1 MKSKFAAFTLLLATV
16 FLMASCLESDNDY
29 TYTDDCAIS
38 SFSVTTA
45 KQNTFVKTSDG
56 LRDSLV
62 VKELTLS
69 NYKFYID
76 QINGKIYN
84 PDSLPCGVEAKKLL
98 CSVSNSSAGLVVIK
112 KEKSDSLD
120 YFSST
125 DSLDFSVDRE
135 VQVVSNSGLSVK
147 KYTVHVN
154 VHKEQADSFAW
165 HATPICAELKNL
177 QGIKTAAVN
186 GKLLLLGTDGNNT
199 LVYANNGTQ
208 WTKCETNLGHNLAAD
223 AYKSLVTKDDYAY
236 ISDGGNI
243 VRTNDGKTWNIM
255 GEATDVTRLVAAS
268 RYSLYGYATD
278 GRLMT
283 SKDNGATWTVAEI
296 DDELSLM
303 PYGETTYA
311 SVEIEGYAKTDRV
324 MLFGTRDAATYP
336 NDKYLTIWGKI
347 DEAAENSENQPW
359 AYYGVSADNN
369 HAAPLLSG
377 ISAVAYDGGVYMM
390 GQEEG
395 KAPKFYKSLD
405 NGITWREDTAT
416 VMLPTNF
423 NENATNAITAK
434 GTYALTVDKNKS
446 LWLVNASNGMTWR
459 GRINRLGWAKEQTA
473 FEK

>member
-16 FLMASCLESDNDY
+16 LLMASCLESDNDY

-76 QINGKIYN
+76 QLNGKVYN
-84 PDSLPCGVEAKKLL
+84 PDSLPCGVDAKKLL
-98 CSVSNSSAGLVVIK
+98 CSVSNSSSGLVVIK
-112 KEKSDSLD
+112 KVKSDSLD

-147 KYTVHVN
+147 KYTIHVN

-369 HAAPLLSG
+369 HAAQLLSG

>member
-84 PDSLPCGVEAKKLL
+84 PDSLPCGVDAKKLL

-165 HATPICAELKNL
+165 HATPICAELKTM
-177 QGIKTAAVN
+177 QAIKTAAVN
-186 GKLLLLGTDGNNT
+186 GKLILLGTDGNT
-199 LVYANNGTQ
+199 TIVYTNNGTQ

-223 AYKSLVTKDDYAY
+223 AYKSLVTKDDYVY

-243 VRTNDGKTWNIM
+243 VRTNDGKTWDIM
-255 GEATDVTRLVAAS
+255 GTATDVTRLVAAS

-283 SKDNGATWTVAEI
+283 SKDNGATWAVAEI

-324 MLFGTRDAATYP
+324 MLFGTRDAATYT

>member
-84 PDSLPCGVEAKKLL
+84 PDSLPCGVDAKKLL

-147 KYTVHVN
+147 KYTIHVN

-243 VRTNDGKTWNIM
+243 VRTNDGKTWDIM
-255 GEATDVTRLVAAS
+255 GTATDVTRLVAAS

>member
-84 PDSLPCGVEAKKLL
+84 PDSLPCGVDAKKLI

-243 VRTNDGKTWNIM
+243 VRTNDGKTWDIM
-255 GEATDVTRLVAAS
+255 GTATDVTRLVAAS

-283 SKDNGATWTVAEI
+283 SKDNGATWAVAEI

-324 MLFGTRDAATYP
+324 MLFGTRNAATYP

>member
-84 PDSLPCGVEAKKLL
+84 PDSLPCGVDAKKLL

-112 KEKSDSLD
+112 KEKSDSLN

-165 HATPICAELKNL
+165 HATPICAELKTM
-177 QGIKTAAVN
+177 QAIKTAAVN
-186 GKLLLLGTDGNNT
+186 GKLILLGTDGNT
-199 LVYANNGTQ
+199 TIVYTNNGTQ

-223 AYKSLVTKDDYAY
+223 AYKSLVTKDDYVY

-243 VRTNDGKTWNIM
+243 VRTNDGKTWDIM
-255 GEATDVTRLVAAS
+255 GTATDVTRLVAAS

-283 SKDNGATWTVAEI
+283 SKDNGATWAVAEI

>member
-84 PDSLPCGVEAKKLL
+84 PDSLPCGVDAKKLL

-165 HATPICAELKNL
+165 HATPICAELKTMQAL
-177 QGIKTAAVN
+177 KTAAVN
-186 GKLLLLGTDGNNT
+186 GKLILLGTDGNAT
-199 LVYANNGTQ
+199 IVYTNNGTQ

-223 AYKSLVTKDDYAY
+223 AYKSLVTKDDYVY

-243 VRTNDGKTWNIM
+243 VRTNDGKTWDIM
-255 GEATDVTRLVAAS
+255 GTATDVTRLVAAS

-283 SKDNGATWTVAEI
+283 SKDNGATWAVAEI

>member
-16 FLMASCLESDNDY
+16 LLMASCLESDNDY
-29 TYTDDCAIS
+29 TYTDNCAIS

-45 KQNTFVKTSDG
+45 KQNTFVKTKDG

-62 VKELTLS
+62 VKELSLS
-69 NYKFYID
+69 SYKFYID
-76 QINGKIYN
+76 QINGKVYN
-84 PDSLPCGVEAKKLL
+84 PDSLPCGVDAKKLL
-98 CSVSNSSAGLVVIK
+98 CSVSNSSSGLVVIK
-112 KEKSDSLD
+112 KVKSDSLD

-135 VQVVSNSGLSVK
+135 VQVISNSGLSVK
-147 KYTVHVN
+147 KYTIHVN

-165 HATPICAELKNL
+165 YVTPICAELKNL

-208 WTKCETNLGHNLAAD
+208 WTKCETNLGHNLAAG

-243 VRTNDGKTWNIM
+243 VRTNDGKTWNTM
-255 GEATDVTRLVAAS
+255 GTATGVTRLVAAS

-347 DEAAENSENQPW
+347 DEAAANSENQPW

>member
-84 PDSLPCGVEAKKLL
+84 PDSLPCGVDAKKLL

-165 HATPICAELKNL
+165 HATPICAELKTM
-177 QGIKTAAVN
+177 QAIKTAAVN
-186 GKLLLLGTDGNNT
+186 GKLILLGTDGNT
-199 LVYANNGTQ
+199 TIVYTNNGTQ

-223 AYKSLVTKDDYAY
+223 AYKSLVTKDDYVY

-243 VRTNDGKTWNIM
+243 VRTNDGKTWDIM
-255 GEATDVTRLVAAS
+255 GTATDVTRLVAAS
-268 RYSLYGYATD
+268 RYSLYGYAND

-283 SKDNGATWTVAEI
+283 SKDNGATWAVAEI

>member
-1 MKSKFAAFTLLLATV
+1 
-16 FLMASCLESDNDY
+16 MASCLESDNDY

-84 PDSLPCGVEAKKLL
+84 PDSLPCGVDAKKLL

-165 HATPICAELKNL
+165 HATPICAELKTM
-177 QGIKTAAVN
+177 QAIKTAAVN
-186 GKLLLLGTDGNNT
+186 GKLILLGTDGNNT

-390 GQEEG
+390 GQEDG

>member
-84 PDSLPCGVEAKKLL
+84 PDSLPCGVDAKKLL

-177 QGIKTAAVN
+177 QGIKTATVN

-423 NENATNAITAK
+423 NENATDAITAK

>member
-84 PDSLPCGVEAKKLL
+84 PDSLPCGVDAKKLL

-165 HATPICAELKNL
+165 HATPICAELKTM
-177 QGIKTAAVN
+177 QAIKTAAVN
-186 GKLLLLGTDGNNT
+186 GKLILLGTDGNNT

>member
-16 FLMASCLESDNDY
+16 LLMASCLESDNDY

-76 QINGKIYN
+76 QLNGKVYN
-84 PDSLPCGVEAKKLL
+84 PDSLPCGVDAKKLL
-98 CSVSNSSAGLVVIK
+98 CSVSNSSSGLVVIK
-112 KEKSDSLD
+112 KVKSDSLD

-147 KYTVHVN
+147 KYTIHVN

-336 NDKYLTIWGKI
+336 NDKHLTIWGKI
-347 DEAAENSENQPW
+347 DEAAANSENQPW
-359 AYYGVSADNN
+359 AYYGVSADNK

-377 ISAVAYDGGVYMM
+377 ISAVAYDGGVYMI

-434 GTYALTVDKNKS
+434 CTYALTVDKNKS

>member
-16 FLMASCLESDNDY
+16 LLMASCLESDNDY

-76 QINGKIYN
+76 QLNGKVYN
-84 PDSLPCGVEAKKLL
+84 PDSLPCGVDAKKLL
-98 CSVSNSSAGLVVIK
+98 CSVSNSSSGLVVIK
-112 KEKSDSLD
+112 KVKSDSLD

-135 VQVVSNSGLSVK
+135 VQVISNSGLSVK
-147 KYTVHVN
+147 KYTIHVN

-243 VRTNDGKTWNIM
+243 VRTNDGKTWNTM
-255 GEATDVTRLVAAS
+255 GTATGVTHLVAAS

-347 DEAAENSENQPW
+347 DEAAANSENQPW

-434 GTYALTVDKNKS
+434 CTYALTVDKNKS

>member
-16 FLMASCLESDNDY
+16 FLMASCLDSDNDY

-84 PDSLPCGVEAKKLL
+84 PDSLPCGVDAKKLL

-165 HATPICAELKNL
+165 HATPICAELKTM
-177 QGIKTAAVN
+177 QAIKTAAVN
-186 GKLLLLGTDGNNT
+186 GKLILLGTDGNT
-199 LVYANNGTQ
+199 TIVYTNNGTQ

-223 AYKSLVTKDDYAY
+223 AYKSLVTKDDYVY

-243 VRTNDGKTWNIM
+243 VRTNDGKTWDIM
-255 GEATDVTRLVAAS
+255 GTATDVTRLVAAS

-283 SKDNGATWTVAEI
+283 SKDNGATWAVAEI

>member
-84 PDSLPCGVEAKKLL
+84 PDSLPCGVDAKKLL

-243 VRTNDGKTWNIM
+243 VRTNDGKTWDIM
-255 GEATDVTRLVAAS
+255 GTATDVTRLVAAS

-283 SKDNGATWTVAEI
+283 SKDNGATWAVAEI

>member
-16 FLMASCLESDNDY
+16 LLMASCLESDNDY

-45 KQNTFVKTSDG
+45 KQNTFVKTSDR

-76 QINGKIYN
+76 QLNGKVYN
-84 PDSLPCGVEAKKLL
+84 PDSLPCGVDAKKLL
-98 CSVSNSSAGLVVIK
+98 CSVSNSSSGLVVIK
-112 KEKSDSLD
+112 KVKSDSLD

-147 KYTVHVN
+147 KYTIHVN

-236 ISDGGNI
+236 ISDG
-243 VRTNDGKTWNIM
+243 KTWNIM

-278 GRLMT
+278 ARLMT

-311 SVEIEGYAKTDRV
+311 SVEIEGYAKTARV

-336 NDKYLTIWGKI
+336 NDKYHMGK
-347 DEAAENSENQPW
+347 D
-359 AYYGVSADNN
+359 
-369 HAAPLLSG
+369 
-377 ISAVAYDGGVYMM
+377 
-390 GQEEG
+390 
-395 KAPKFYKSLD
+395 
-405 NGITWREDTAT
+405 
-416 VMLPTNF
+416 
-423 NENATNAITAK
+423 
-434 GTYALTVDKNKS
+434 
-446 LWLVNASNGMTWR
+446 
-459 GRINRLGWAKEQTA
+459 
-473 FEK
+473 

>member
-84 PDSLPCGVEAKKLL
+84 PDSLPCGVDAKKLL

-154 VHKEQADSFAW
+154 VHKEQADTFAW
-165 HATPICAELKNL
+165 HATPICAELKTM
-177 QGIKTAAVN
+177 QAIKTAAVN
-186 GKLLLLGTDGNNT
+186 GKLILLGTDGNT
-199 LVYANNGTQ
+199 TIVYTNNGTQ

-223 AYKSLVTKDDYAY
+223 AYKSLVTKDDYVY

-243 VRTNDGKTWNIM
+243 VRTNDGKTWDIM
-255 GEATDVTRLVAAS
+255 GTATDVTRLVAAS

-283 SKDNGATWTVAEI
+283 SKDNGATWAVAEI

>member
-84 PDSLPCGVEAKKLL
+84 PDSLPCGVDAKKLL

-165 HATPICAELKNL
+165 HATPICAELKTM
-177 QGIKTAAVN
+177 QAIKTAAVN
-186 GKLLLLGTDGNNT
+186 GKLILLGTDDNT
-199 LVYANNGTQ
+199 TIVYTNNGTQ

-223 AYKSLVTKDDYAY
+223 AYKSLVTKDDYVY

-243 VRTNDGKTWNIM
+243 VRTNDGKTWDIM
-255 GEATDVTRLVAAS
+255 GTATDVTRLVAAS

-283 SKDNGATWTVAEI
+283 SKDNGATWAVAEI
-296 DDELSLM
+296 DDEPSLM

>member
-84 PDSLPCGVEAKKLL
+84 PDSLPCGVDAKKLL

-243 VRTNDGKTWNIM
+243 VRTNDGKTWDIM

-377 ISAVAYDGGVYMM
+377 ISAVAYDGGVYIM

-395 KAPKFYKSLD
+395 KAPKFYKSFD

>member
-84 PDSLPCGVEAKKLL
+84 PDSLPCGVDAKKLL

-165 HATPICAELKNL
+165 HATPICAELKTM
-177 QGIKTAAVN
+177 QAIKTAAVN
-186 GKLLLLGTDGNNT
+186 GKLILLGTDGNT
-199 LVYANNGTQ
+199 TIVYTNNGTQ

-223 AYKSLVTKDDYAY
+223 AYKSLVTKDDYVY

-243 VRTNDGKTWNIM
+243 VRTNDGKTWDIT
-255 GEATDVTRLVAAS
+255 GTATDVTRLVAAS

-283 SKDNGATWTVAEI
+283 SKDNGATWAVAEI

>member
-84 PDSLPCGVEAKKLL
+84 PDSLPCGVDAKKLL

-347 DEAAENSENQPW
+347 DEAAESSENQPW

>member
-84 PDSLPCGVEAKKLL
+84 PDSLPCGVDAKKLL

-165 HATPICAELKNL
+165 HATPICAELKIM
-177 QGIKTAAVN
+177 QAIKTAAVN
-186 GKLLLLGTDGNNT
+186 GKLILLGTDGNT
-199 LVYANNGTQ
+199 TIVYTNNGTQ

-223 AYKSLVTKDDYAY
+223 AYKSLVTKDDYVY

-243 VRTNDGKTWNIM
+243 VRTNDGKTWDIM
-255 GEATDVTRLVAAS
+255 GTATDVTRLVAAS

-283 SKDNGATWTVAEI
+283 SKDNGATWAVAEI

-423 NENATNAITAK
+423 NENATNAITAN

>member
-84 PDSLPCGVEAKKLL
+84 PDSLPCGVDAKKLL
-98 CSVSNSSAGLVVIK
+98 CSVSNSSSGLVVIK
-112 KEKSDSLD
+112 KVKSDSLD

-147 KYTVHVN
+147 KYTIHVN

-186 GKLLLLGTDGNNT
+186 GKLILLGTDGNT
-199 LVYANNGTQ
+199 TIVYTNNGTQ

-223 AYKSLVTKDDYAY
+223 AYKSLVTKDDYVY

-243 VRTNDGKTWNIM
+243 VRTNDGKTWDIM
-255 GEATDVTRLVAAS
+255 GTATDVTRLVAAS

-283 SKDNGATWTVAEI
+283 SKDNGATWAVAEI

>member
-84 PDSLPCGVEAKKLL
+84 PDSLPCGVDAKKLL

-311 SVEIEGYAKTDRV
+311 SVEIEGYAKTNRV

>member
-16 FLMASCLESDNDY
+16 FLMASCLESNDDY

-84 PDSLPCGVEAKKLL
+84 PDSLPCGVDAKKLL

-135 VQVVSNSGLSVK
+135 VQVISNSGLSVK
-147 KYTVHVN
+147 KYTIHVN

-243 VRTNDGKTWNIM
+243 VRTNDGKTWDIM

-336 NDKYLTIWGKI
+336 NDKHLTIWGKI
-347 DEAAENSENQPW
+347 DEAAANSENQPW
-359 AYYGVSADNN
+359 AYYGVSADNK

-377 ISAVAYDGGVYMM
+377 ISAVAYDGGVYMI

-434 GTYALTVDKNKS
+434 CTYALTVDKNKS

>member
-84 PDSLPCGVEAKKLL
+84 PDSLPCGVDAKKLL

-125 DSLDFSVDRE
+125 DSLDFSIDRE

-165 HATPICAELKNL
+165 HATPICAELKTM
-177 QGIKTAAVN
+177 QAIKTAAVN
-186 GKLLLLGTDGNNT
+186 GKLILLGTDGNT
-199 LVYANNGTQ
+199 TIVYTNNGTQ

-223 AYKSLVTKDDYAY
+223 AYKSLVTKDDYVY

-243 VRTNDGKTWNIM
+243 VRTNDGKTWDIM
-255 GEATDVTRLVAAS
+255 GTATDVTRLVAAS

-283 SKDNGATWTVAEI
+283 SKDNGATWAVAEI

-423 NENATNAITAK
+423 NENATNAITAN

>member
-16 FLMASCLESDNDY
+16 FLMASCLDSDNDY

-45 KQNTFVKTSDG
+45 KQKTFVKTSDG

-62 VKELTLS
+62 VKELSLS

-84 PDSLPCGVEAKKLL
+84 PDSLPCGVDAKKLL

-165 HATPICAELKNL
+165 HATPICAELKTM
-177 QGIKTAAVN
+177 QAIKTAAVN
-186 GKLLLLGTDGNNT
+186 GKLILLGTDGNT
-199 LVYANNGTQ
+199 TIVYTNNGTQ

-223 AYKSLVTKDDYAY
+223 AYKSLVTKDDYVY

-243 VRTNDGKTWNIM
+243 VRTNDGKTWDIM
-255 GEATDVTRLVAAS
+255 GTATDVTRLVAAS

-283 SKDNGATWTVAEI
+283 SKDNGTTWAVAEI

>member
-16 FLMASCLESDNDY
+16 LLMASCLESDNDY

-76 QINGKIYN
+76 QLNGKVYN
-84 PDSLPCGVEAKKLL
+84 PDSLPCGVDAKKLL
-98 CSVSNSSAGLVVIK
+98 CSVSNSSSGLVVIK
-112 KEKSDSLD
+112 KVKSDSLD

-135 VQVVSNSGLSVK
+135 VQVISNSGLSVK
-147 KYTVHVN
+147 KYTIHVN

-255 GEATDVTRLVAAS
+255 GTATGVTRLVAAS

-347 DEAAENSENQPW
+347 DEAAANSENQPW

-377 ISAVAYDGGVYMM
+377 ISAVAYDGGVYMI

>member
-84 PDSLPCGVEAKKLL
+84 PDSLPCGVDAKKLL

-165 HATPICAELKNL
+165 HATPICAELKTM
-177 QGIKTAAVN
+177 QAIKTAAVN
-186 GKLLLLGTDGNNT
+186 GKLILLGTDGNT
-199 LVYANNGTQ
+199 TIVYTNNGTQ

-223 AYKSLVTKDDYAY
+223 AYKSLVTKDDYVY

-243 VRTNDGKTWNIM
+243 VRTNDGKTWDIM
-255 GEATDVTRLVAAS
+255 GTATDVTRLVAAS

-283 SKDNGATWTVAEI
+283 SKDNGATWAVADI

>member
-84 PDSLPCGVEAKKLL
+84 PDSLPCGVDAKKLL

-165 HATPICAELKNL
+165 HATPICAELKTM
-177 QGIKTAAVN
+177 QAIKTAAVN
-186 GKLLLLGTDGNNT
+186 GKLILLGTDGNT
-199 LVYANNGTQ
+199 TIVYTNNGTQ

-223 AYKSLVTKDDYAY
+223 AYKSLVTKDDYVY

-243 VRTNDGKTWNIM
+243 VRTNDGKTWDIM
-255 GEATDVTRLVAAS
+255 GTATDVTRLVAAS

-283 SKDNGATWTVAEI
+283 SKDNGATWAVAEI

-423 NENATNAITAK
+423 NENATNTITAK

>member
-45 KQNTFVKTSDG
+45 KQNTFVKTSNG

-84 PDSLPCGVEAKKLL
+84 PDSLPCGVDAKKLL
-98 CSVSNSSAGLVVIK
+98 CSVSNSSSGLVVIK
-112 KEKSDSLD
+112 KVKSDSLD

-147 KYTVHVN
+147 KYTIHVN

-255 GEATDVTRLVAAS
+255 GTATGVTRLVAAS

-347 DEAAENSENQPW
+347 DEAAANSENQPW

-377 ISAVAYDGGVYMM
+377 ISAVAYDGGVYMI

>member
-16 FLMASCLESDNDY
+16 LLMASCLESDNDY

-84 PDSLPCGVEAKKLL
+84 PDSLPCGVDAKKLL

-135 VQVVSNSGLSVK
+135 VQVISNSGLSVK
-147 KYTVHVN
+147 KYTIHVN

-243 VRTNDGKTWNIM
+243 VRTNDGKTWDIM

-336 NDKYLTIWGKI
+336 NDKHLTIWGKI
-347 DEAAENSENQPW
+347 DEAAANSENQPW
-359 AYYGVSADNN
+359 AYYGVSADNK

-377 ISAVAYDGGVYMM
+377 ISAVAYDGGVYMI

-434 GTYALTVDKNKS
+434 CTYALTVDKNKS

>member
-16 FLMASCLESDNDY
+16 LLMASCLESDNDY

-76 QINGKIYN
+76 QLNGKVYN
-84 PDSLPCGVEAKKLL
+84 PDSLPCGVDAKKLL
-98 CSVSNSSAGLVVIK
+98 CSVSNSSSGLVVIK
-112 KEKSDSLD
+112 KVKSDSLD

-147 KYTVHVN
+147 KYTIHVN

-243 VRTNDGKTWNIM
+243 VRTNDGKTWDIM

-336 NDKYLTIWGKI
+336 NDKHLTIWGKI
-347 DEAAENSENQPW
+347 DEAAANSENQPW
-359 AYYGVSADNN
+359 AYYGVSADNK

-377 ISAVAYDGGVYMM
+377 ISAVAYDGGVYMI

-434 GTYALTVDKNKS
+434 CTYALTVDKNKS

>member
-1 MKSKFAAFTLLLATV
+1 
-16 FLMASCLESDNDY
+16 MASCLESDNDY

-84 PDSLPCGVEAKKLL
+84 PDSLPCGVDAKKLL

-165 HATPICAELKNL
+165 HATPICAELKTM
-177 QGIKTAAVN
+177 QAIKTAAVN
-186 GKLLLLGTDGNNT
+186 GKLILLGTDGNT
-199 LVYANNGTQ
+199 TIVYTNNGTQ

-223 AYKSLVTKDDYAY
+223 AYKSLVTKDDYVY

-243 VRTNDGKTWNIM
+243 VRTNDGKTWDIM
-255 GEATDVTRLVAAS
+255 GTATDVTRLVAAS

-283 SKDNGATWTVAEI
+283 SKDNGATWAVAEI

>member
-84 PDSLPCGVEAKKLL
+84 PDSLPCGVDAKKLL

-165 HATPICAELKNL
+165 HATPICAELKTM
-177 QGIKTAAVN
+177 QAIKTAAVN
-186 GKLLLLGTDGNNT
+186 GKLILLGTDGNT
-199 LVYANNGTQ
+199 TIVYTNNGTQ

-223 AYKSLVTKDDYAY
+223 AYKSLVTKDDYVY

-243 VRTNDGKTWNIM
+243 VRTNDGKTWDIM
-255 GEATDVTRLVAAS
+255 GTATDVTRLVAAS

-283 SKDNGATWTVAEI
+283 SKDNGATWAVAEI

-303 PYGETTYA
+303 PYDETTYA

-423 NENATNAITAK
+423 NENATNAITAN

>member
-84 PDSLPCGVEAKKLL
+84 PDSLPCGVDAKKLL

-165 HATPICAELKNL
+165 HATPICAEMKTM
-177 QGIKTAAVN
+177 QAIKTAAVN
-186 GKLLLLGTDGNNT
+186 GKLILLGTDGNT
-199 LVYANNGTQ
+199 TIVYTNNGTQ

-223 AYKSLVTKDDYAY
+223 AYKSLVTKDDYVY

-243 VRTNDGKTWNIM
+243 VRTNDGKTWDIM
-255 GEATDVTRLVAAS
+255 GTATDVTRLVAAS

-283 SKDNGATWTVAEI
+283 SKDNGATWAVAEI

>member
-84 PDSLPCGVEAKKLL
+84 PDSLPCGVDAKKLL

-165 HATPICAELKNL
+165 HATPICAELKTM
-177 QGIKTAAVN
+177 QAIKTAAVN
-186 GKLLLLGTDGNNT
+186 GKLILLGTDGNAT
-199 LVYANNGTQ
+199 IVYTNNGTQ

-223 AYKSLVTKDDYAY
+223 AYKSLVTKDDYVY

-243 VRTNDGKTWNIM
+243 VRTNDGKTWDIM
-255 GEATDVTRLVAAS
+255 GTATGVTRLVAAS

-336 NDKYLTIWGKI
+336 NDKHLTIWGKI
-347 DEAAENSENQPW
+347 DEAAANSENQPW
-359 AYYGVSADNN
+359 AYYGVSADNK
-369 HAAPLLSG
+369 HAAPMLSG
-377 ISAVAYDGGVYMM
+377 ISAVAYDGGVYMI

>member
-84 PDSLPCGVEAKKLL
+84 PDSLPCGVDAKKLL

-434 GTYALTVDKNKS
+434 GTYALTVDKNKI
-446 LWLVNASNGMTWR
+446 LWLLNASNGMTWR

>member
-84 PDSLPCGVEAKKLL
+84 PDSLPCGVDAKKLL

-165 HATPICAELKNL
+165 HATPICAELKTM
-177 QGIKTAAVN
+177 QAKKTAAVN
-186 GKLLLLGTDGNNT
+186 GKLILLGTDGNT
-199 LVYANNGTQ
+199 TIVYTNNGTQ

-223 AYKSLVTKDDYAY
+223 AYKSLVTKDDYVY

-243 VRTNDGKTWNIM
+243 VRTNDGKTWDIM
-255 GEATDVTRLVAAS
+255 GTATDVTRLVAAS